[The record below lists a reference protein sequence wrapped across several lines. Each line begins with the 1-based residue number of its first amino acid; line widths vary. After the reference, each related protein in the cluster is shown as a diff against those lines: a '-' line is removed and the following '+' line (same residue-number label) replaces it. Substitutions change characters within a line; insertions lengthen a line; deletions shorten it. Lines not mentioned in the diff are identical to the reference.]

1 MIVAGKTARPTKLGR
16 PKIPALTE
24 LPLSSSSNSQPDGGA
39 GSADVHRLDAGSAPL
54 AASARPQA
62 GSLLIAKRLLAYAR
76 PHRTLIVVGWLAT
89 VVYGVSNAALVYMIK
104 LIFDDVLIGTSRFR
118 EVAIAIVTLYALKGM
133 GAYFSTTLF
142 SEAGQKAIFDLRR
155 AVYAH
160 ILDQS
165 FDFFAK
171 RTSGSLMSH
180 LMGDVERIQTALGEI
195 AGDFLKEGLTVI
207 GLVLLLFYHD
217 WRLALIALVLMPLAF
232 GPLFQLGRRL
242 RSSNESSMRRSKDI
256 ANILQETFSGF
267 RVVKAF
273 RTEAFEKARFE
284 KALERHQGV
293 TLRMTRTTAFL
304 PPFMEA
310 VGGVSV
316 VVVLGYGTW
325 AISKGIMTVGSFTSF
340 LAGLFALYTPV
351 KRLSKVNAA
360 LQGALAAAER
370 SFALLDTHLEIKDS
384 PTARILAP
392 FQQEIEFKNVSFEY
406 EKVSGPVLVNAS
418 LKARKGEVVA
428 IVGMSGS
435 GKTSLLNLLPRFY
448 NVTGGSITIDGT
460 DIRDV
465 TLESLRRQIGLVKQE
480 TILFNDTVRAN
491 IAYGLS
497 RVEGSLVE
505 SAARAAFAHD
515 FILDLPRRYD
525 TVIGERGS
533 RLSGGQKQRI
543 AIARAILKDPPIL
556 ILDEATSALDTESE
570 SLVQQ
575 ALFNLMKGRTT
586 LVVAHRLATV
596 RRADRI
602 LVLDKGEIREEGSHD
617 ELLAKN
623 GIYARLHDLQFRADP
638 AV

>member
-1 MIVAGKTARPTKLGR
+1 
-16 PKIPALTE
+16 
-24 LPLSSSSNSQPDGGA
+24 
-39 GSADVHRLDAGSAPL
+39 
-54 AASARPQA
+54 
-62 GSLLIAKRLLAYAR
+62 
-76 PHRTLIVVGWLAT
+76 
-89 VVYGVSNAALVYMIK
+89 MIK
-104 LIFDDVLIGTSRFR
+104 LIFDDVLINNIRFR
-118 EVAIAIVTLYALKGM
+118 EVAIAIVSLYALKGL
-133 GAYFSTTLF
+133 GAYFSTTLL
-142 SEAGQKAIFDLRR
+142 SEAGQKAVFDLRR
-155 AVYAH
+155 AVYSH

-171 RTSGSLMSH
+171 RTTGSLMSH
-180 LMGDVERIQTALGEI
+180 LTSDVERIQTAMGEV
-195 AGDFLKEGLTVI
+195 AGDLLKEGLTVV

-232 GPLFQLGRRL
+232 TPLIQLGRRL
-242 RSSNESSMRRSKDI
+242 RSSNESSMRRWKDI

-273 RTEAFEKARFE
+273 GMEAFEKARFE
-284 KALERHQGV
+284 KALERLQGV

-310 VGGVSV
+310 VGGISV

-325 AISKGIMTVGSFTSF
+325 AISEGHMTVGSFTSF
-340 LAGLFALYTPV
+340 LAGLFALYTPI
-351 KRLSKVNAA
+351 KRLSKVNAT
-360 LQGALAAAER
+360 LQGALAAGER
-370 SFALLDTHLEIKDS
+370 AFSLLDTHREIKDS
-384 PTARILAP
+384 PAAKALAP
-392 FQQEIEFKNVSFEY
+392 FKDVVEFKNVSFQY
-406 EKVSGPVLVNAS
+406 DKASAPVLSGAS
-418 LKARKGEVVA
+418 LKARRGEIVA

-448 NVTGGSITIDGT
+448 NVTGGAITIDGV

-465 TLESLRRQIGLVKQE
+465 TIESLRRQIGLVKQE

-497 RVEGSLVE
+497 GVEGSLVE

-525 TVIGERGS
+525 TVIGEKGS

-543 AIARAILKDPPIL
+543 AISRAILKDPPIL

-602 LVLDKGEIREEGSHD
+602 LVLEKGEIREEGTHD
-617 ELLAKN
+617 ELLANN

>member
-1 MIVAGKTARPTKLGR
+1 
-16 PKIPALTE
+16 
-24 LPLSSSSNSQPDGGA
+24 
-39 GSADVHRLDAGSAPL
+39 
-54 AASARPQA
+54 
-62 GSLLIAKRLLAYAR
+62 
-76 PHRTLIVVGWLAT
+76 
-89 VVYGVSNAALVYMIK
+89 MIK
-104 LIFDDVLIGTSRFR
+104 LIFDDVLINNIRFR
-118 EVAIAIVTLYALKGM
+118 EVAIAIVSLYALKGL
-133 GAYFSTTLF
+133 GAYFSTTLL
-142 SEAGQKAIFDLRR
+142 SEAGQKAVFDLRR
-155 AVYAH
+155 AVYSH

-171 RTSGSLMSH
+171 RTTGSLMSH
-180 LMGDVERIQTALGEI
+180 LTSDVERIQTAMGEV
-195 AGDFLKEGLTVI
+195 AGDLLKEGLTVV

-232 GPLFQLGRRL
+232 TPLIQLGRRL
-242 RSSNESSMRRSKDI
+242 RSSNESSMRRWKDI

-273 RTEAFEKARFE
+273 GMEAFEKARFE
-284 KALERHQGV
+284 KALERLQGV

-310 VGGVSV
+310 VGGISV

-325 AISKGIMTVGSFTSF
+325 AISEGHMTVGSFTSF
-340 LAGLFALYTPV
+340 LAGLFALYTPI
-351 KRLSKVNAA
+351 KRLSKVNAT
-360 LQGALAAAER
+360 LQGALAAGER
-370 SFALLDTHLEIKDS
+370 AFSLLDTHREIKDS
-384 PTARILAP
+384 PAAKALAP
-392 FQQEIEFKNVSFEY
+392 FKDVVEFKNVSFQY
-406 EKVSGPVLVNAS
+406 DKASGPVLSGAS
-418 LKARKGEVVA
+418 LKARRGEIVA

-448 NVTGGSITIDGT
+448 NVTGGAITIDGV

-465 TLESLRRQIGLVKQE
+465 TIESLRRQIGLVKQE

-497 RVEGSLVE
+497 GVEGSLVE

-525 TVIGERGS
+525 TVIGEKGS

-543 AIARAILKDPPIL
+543 AISRAILKDPPIL

-602 LVLDKGEIREEGSHD
+602 LVLEKGEIREEGTHD
-617 ELLAKN
+617 ELLANN

>member
-1 MIVAGKTARPTKLGR
+1 MRG
-16 PKIPALTE
+16 E
-24 LPLSSSSNSQPDGGA
+24 
-39 GSADVHRLDAGSAPL
+39 
-54 AASARPQA
+54 
-62 GSLLIAKRLLAYAR
+62 GSLDTGSGSSAAISGPRASSLQLARRLLAYAK
-76 PHRTLIVVGWLAT
+76 PYRTLLFLGWLAT
-89 VVYGVSNAALVYMIK
+89 VLYGLSNAALVYMIK
-104 LIFDDVLIGTSRFR
+104 LIFDDVLIHPIRFR
-118 EVAIAIVTLYALKGM
+118 EVAIAIVSLYAIKGL
-133 GAYFSTTLF
+133 GAYFSTTLL
-142 SEAGQKAIFDLRR
+142 SEAGQKAVFDLRR
-155 AVYAH
+155 AVYSH

-171 RTSGSLMSH
+171 RTTGSLMSH
-180 LMGDVERIQTALGEI
+180 LTNDIERIQAALGEI
-195 AGDFLKEGLTVI
+195 AGDLLKEGLTVV

-232 GPLFQLGRRL
+232 TPLIQLGRRL
-242 RSSNESSMRRSKDI
+242 RSSNESSMRRWKDI

-273 RTEAFEKARFE
+273 GMEAFEKARFE
-284 KALERHQGV
+284 KALERLQGV

-325 AISKGIMTVGSFTSF
+325 AISKGHMTVGSFTSF
-340 LAGLFALYTPV
+340 LAGLFALYTPI

-360 LQGALAAAER
+360 LQGAFAAGER
-370 SFALLDTHLEIKDS
+370 AFALLDTHHEIRDS
-384 PTARILAP
+384 PTATTLAP
-392 FQQEIEFKNVSFEY
+392 FTDLVEYHNVSFQY
-406 EKVSGPVLVNAS
+406 DRASGPVLSGAS
-418 LKARKGEVVA
+418 LKARKGEIVA

-448 NVTGGSITIDGT
+448 NVTGGSITIDGV
-460 DIRDV
+460 DIRGV

-497 RVEGSLVE
+497 GVEGALVE

-515 FILDLPRRYD
+515 FIRDLPRRSD
-525 TVIGERGS
+525 TVIGENGS
-533 RLSGGQKQRI
+533 RRSGGPKQRI
-543 AIARAILKDPPIL
+543 AIARALLKDPPIL

-570 SLVQQ
+570 NLVQQ

-602 LVLDKGEIREEGSHD
+602 LVLEKGEIREEGTHD

-623 GIYARLHDLQFRADP
+623 GVYARLHDLQFRADP

>member
-1 MIVAGKTARPTKLGR
+1 
-16 PKIPALTE
+16 
-24 LPLSSSSNSQPDGGA
+24 
-39 GSADVHRLDAGSAPL
+39 
-54 AASARPQA
+54 
-62 GSLLIAKRLLAYAR
+62 
-76 PHRTLIVVGWLAT
+76 
-89 VVYGVSNAALVYMIK
+89 MIK
-104 LIFDDVLIGTSRFR
+104 LIFDDVLINNIRFR
-118 EVAIAIVTLYALKGM
+118 EVAIAIVSLYALKGL
-133 GAYFSTTLF
+133 GAYFSTTLL
-142 SEAGQKAIFDLRR
+142 SEAGQKAVFDLRR
-155 AVYAH
+155 AVYSH

-171 RTSGSLMSH
+171 RTTGSLMSH
-180 LMGDVERIQTALGEI
+180 LTSDVERIQTAMGEV
-195 AGDFLKEGLTVI
+195 AGDLLKEGLTVV

-232 GPLFQLGRRL
+232 TPLIQLGRRL
-242 RSSNESSMRRSKDI
+242 RSSNESSMRRWKDI

-273 RTEAFEKARFE
+273 GMEAFEKARFE
-284 KALERHQGV
+284 KALERLQGV

-310 VGGVSV
+310 VGGISV

-325 AISKGIMTVGSFTSF
+325 AISEGHMTVGSFTSF
-340 LAGLFALYTPV
+340 LAGLFALYTPI
-351 KRLSKVNAA
+351 KRLSKVNAT
-360 LQGALAAAER
+360 LQGALAAGER
-370 SFALLDTHLEIKDS
+370 AFSLLDTHREIKDS
-384 PTARILAP
+384 PAAKALAP
-392 FQQEIEFKNVSFEY
+392 FKDVVEFKNVSFQY
-406 EKVSGPVLVNAS
+406 DKASGPVLSGAS
-418 LKARKGEVVA
+418 LKARRGEIVA

-448 NVTGGSITIDGT
+448 NVTGGAITIDGV

-465 TLESLRRQIGLVKQE
+465 TIESLRRQIGLVKQE

-497 RVEGSLVE
+497 GVEGSLVE

-525 TVIGERGS
+525 TVIGEKGS

-602 LVLDKGEIREEGSHD
+602 LVLEKGEIREEGTHD
-617 ELLAKN
+617 ELLANN

>member
-1 MIVAGKTARPTKLGR
+1 MDVTIGP
-16 PKIPALTE
+16 
-24 LPLSSSSNSQPDGGA
+24 SSADGGA
-39 GSADVHRLDAGSAPL
+39 APGSAKTES
-54 AASARPQA
+54 ASASSP
-62 GSLLIAKRLLAYAR
+62 SLGIAYRGTSLQIARRLYGYAKA
-76 PHRTLIVVGWLAT
+76 HKTLIGLGWVAT
-89 VVYGVSNAALVYMIK
+89 VFYGLSNAALVYMIK
-104 LIFDDVLIGTSRFR
+104 PIFDEVLIETVRFG
-118 EVAIAIVTLYALKGM
+118 EVATAIVALYALKGL
-133 GAYFSTTLF
+133 GAYFATTLL
-142 SEAGQKAIFDLRR
+142 SEAGQKAVFDLRR
-155 AVYAH
+155 DIYAH

-165 FDFFAK
+165 FGFFAK
-171 RTSGSLMSH
+171 RTTGSLMSH
-180 LMGDVERIQTALGEI
+180 ITTDVERIQTAFSEI
-195 AGDFLKEGLTVI
+195 AADLLKEGLTVI
-207 GLVLLLFYHD
+207 GLVVLLLFLD
-217 WRLALIALVLMPLAF
+217 WRLAIIALVLMPLAF
-232 GPLFQLGRRL
+232 APLIRLGRRL
-242 RSSNESSMRRSKDI
+242 RSSNESSMRRWKDI
-256 ANILQETFSGF
+256 ANILQETISGF

-273 RTEAFEKARFE
+273 GMEAFEKARFE
-284 KALERHQGV
+284 KALERLQGV

-304 PPFMEA
+304 PPLMEA

-316 VVVLGYGTW
+316 VVVLWYGTW
-325 AISKGIMTVGSFTSF
+325 AISRGYMTAGSFTAF

-360 LQGALAAAER
+360 LQGALAAGQRA
-370 SFALLDTHLEIKDS
+370 FALLDTHFEIKDE
-384 PTARILAP
+384 PTARTLPP
-392 FQQEIEFKNVSFEY
+392 FKDVIEYHNVSFHY
-406 EKVSGPVLVNAS
+406 DKTSGPVLSGAS
-418 LKARKGEVVA
+418 LKARRGEVVA

-448 NVTGGSITIDGT
+448 NVTAGSITVDGI

-497 RVEGSLVE
+497 GVEGSVVE

-602 LVLDKGEIREEGSHD
+602 LVLEKGEIREEGAHD
-617 ELLAKN
+617 ELLARN
-623 GIYARLHDLQFRADP
+623 GIYARLHDLQFRSDP

>member
-1 MIVAGKTARPTKLGR
+1 MSMDGVAPSNEGLSLDVPPTPPAGR
-16 PKIPALTE
+16 GTTRATSMQL
-24 LPLSSSSNSQPDGGA
+24 
-39 GSADVHRLDAGSAPL
+39 
-54 AASARPQA
+54 
-62 GSLLIAKRLLAYAR
+62 AKRLLSYTR
-76 PHRTLIVVGWLAT
+76 PHRTLIFMGWLAT
-89 VVYGVSNAALVYMIK
+89 ILYGLSNAALVYMIK
-104 LIFDDVLIGTSRFR
+104 PIFDDVLIKTVRFW
-118 EVAIAIVTLYALKGM
+118 EVAIAIVSLYAIKGV
-133 GAYFSTTLF
+133 GAYFSTTLL

-155 AVYAH
+155 AIYGH

-165 FDFFAK
+165 FDFFSN
-171 RTSGSLMSH
+171 RTTGSLMSH
-180 LMGDVERIQTALGEI
+180 LTTDVERIQTALGEI
-195 AGDFLKEGLTVI
+195 AGDLLKEGLTVI
-207 GLVLLLFYHD
+207 GLVFLLFFHD

-232 GPLFQLGRRL
+232 TPLIKLGRRL
-242 RSSNESSMRRSKDI
+242 RSSNESSMRRWKDI

-273 RTEAFEKARFE
+273 GMEAFEQARFE
-284 KALERHQGV
+284 KALERLQGV
-293 TLRMTRTTAFL
+293 TLRMNRTTAFL
-304 PPFMEA
+304 PPLMEA
-310 VGGVSV
+310 VGGISV
-316 VVVLGYGTW
+316 VVVLWYGTW
-325 AISKGIMTVGSFTSF
+325 AISKGHMTAGSFTSF
-340 LAGLFALYTPV
+340 LAGLFALYTPI

-360 LQGALAAAER
+360 LQGAFAAGER
-370 SFALLDTHLEIKDS
+370 AFALLDTHREIKDA
-384 PTARILAP
+384 PNAKTLAP
-392 FQQEIEFKNVSFEY
+392 FKDVVEYRGVSFQY
-406 EKVSGPVLVNAS
+406 DKSSGPVLSGAS
-418 LKARKGEVVA
+418 LTARKGEVVA

-448 NVTGGSITIDGT
+448 NVSSGSITIDGV

-465 TLESLRRQIGLVKQE
+465 TLASLRRQIGLVKQE

-497 RVEGSLVE
+497 GVEGTLVE

-525 TVIGERGS
+525 TVIGEKGS

-602 LVLDKGEIREEGSHD
+602 LVLERGEIREEGTHD
-617 ELLAKN
+617 QLLAKN

>member
-1 MIVAGKTARPTKLGR
+1 M
-16 PKIPALTE
+16 
-24 LPLSSSSNSQPDGGA
+24 
-39 GSADVHRLDAGSAPL
+39 
-54 AASARPQA
+54 
-62 GSLLIAKRLLAYAR
+62 
-76 PHRTLIVVGWLAT
+76 GWLAT
-89 VVYGVSNAALVYMIK
+89 ILYGVSNAALVYMIK
-104 LIFDDVLIGTSRFR
+104 PIFDDVLIRTVSFR
-118 EVAIAIVTLYALKGM
+118 EVAIAIVSLYVVKGL
-133 GAYFSTTLF
+133 GAYFSTTLLT
-142 SEAGQKAIFDLRR
+142 EAGQKAVLDLRR
-155 AVYAH
+155 DVYSH

-165 FDFFAK
+165 FDFFST
-171 RTSGSLMSH
+171 RTTGSLMS
-180 LMGDVERIQTALGEI
+180 LLTTDVERVQTALGEI
-195 AGDFLKEGLTVI
+195 AGDLLKEGLTVI
-207 GLVLLLFYHD
+207 GLVGLLFFHD

-232 GPLFQLGRRL
+232 APLIRLGRRL
-242 RSSNESSMRRSKDI
+242 RSSNESSMRRWKDI

-273 RTEAFEKARFE
+273 GMEAFERARFE
-284 KALERHQGV
+284 KALERLQGV
-293 TLRMTRTTAFL
+293 TLRMNRTTAFL
-304 PPFMEA
+304 PPLMEA
-310 VGGVSV
+310 VGGLSV
-316 VVVLGYGTW
+316 VVVLWYGTW
-325 AISKGIMTVGSFTSF
+325 AIGKGHMTPGSFTSF
-340 LAGLFALYTPV
+340 LAGLFALYTPI

-360 LQGALAAAER
+360 LQGAFAAGER
-370 SFALLDTHLEIKDS
+370 AFALLDTHREIKDA
-384 PTARILAP
+384 PTAKPLAP
-392 FQQEIEFKNVSFEY
+392 FKDVIEYRNVSFQY
-406 EKVSGPVLVNAS
+406 DKSSGPVLSGAS
-418 LKARKGEVVA
+418 LKARKGEVIA

-448 NVTGGSITIDGT
+448 NVSSGSITIDGV
-460 DIRDV
+460 DIREV
-465 TLESLRRQIGLVKQE
+465 TLESLRRQIALVKQE

-497 RVEGSLVE
+497 GIEGTVVE

-525 TVIGERGS
+525 TVIGEKGS

-602 LVLDKGEIREEGSHD
+602 LVLDKGEIREEGTHD
-617 ELLAKN
+617 ALLARN
-623 GIYARLHDLQFRADP
+623 GIYARLHDLQFSADP

>member
-1 MIVAGKTARPTKLGR
+1 MRG
-16 PKIPALTE
+16 E
-24 LPLSSSSNSQPDGGA
+24 
-39 GSADVHRLDAGSAPL
+39 
-54 AASARPQA
+54 
-62 GSLLIAKRLLAYAR
+62 GSLDTGSGSSAAISGPRASSLQLARRLFTYAKPY
-76 PHRTLIVVGWLAT
+76 RTLLFLGWLAT
-89 VVYGVSNAALVYMIK
+89 VLYGLSNAALVYMIK
-104 LIFDDVLIGTSRFR
+104 LIFDDVLIHPIRFR
-118 EVAIAIVTLYALKGM
+118 EVAIAIVSLYAIKGL
-133 GAYFSTTLF
+133 GAYFSTTLL
-142 SEAGQKAIFDLRR
+142 SEAGQKAVFDLRR
-155 AVYAH
+155 AVYSH

-171 RTSGSLMSH
+171 RTTGSLMSH
-180 LMGDVERIQTALGEI
+180 LTNDIERIQAALGEI
-195 AGDFLKEGLTVI
+195 AGDLLKEGLTVV

-232 GPLFQLGRRL
+232 TPLIQLGRRL
-242 RSSNESSMRRSKDI
+242 RSSNESSMRRWKDI

-273 RTEAFEKARFE
+273 GMEAFEKARFE
-284 KALERHQGV
+284 KALERLQGV

-325 AISKGIMTVGSFTSF
+325 AISKGHMTVGSFTSF
-340 LAGLFALYTPV
+340 LAGLFALYTPI

-360 LQGALAAAER
+360 LQGAFAAGER
-370 SFALLDTHLEIKDS
+370 AFALLDTHHEIRDS
-384 PTARILAP
+384 PTATTLAP
-392 FQQEIEFKNVSFEY
+392 FTDLVEYHNVSFQY
-406 EKVSGPVLVNAS
+406 DRASGPVLSGAS
-418 LKARKGEVVA
+418 LKARKGEIVA

-448 NVTGGSITIDGT
+448 NVTGGSITIDGV
-460 DIRDV
+460 DIRGV

-497 RVEGSLVE
+497 GVEGALVE

-525 TVIGERGS
+525 TVIGEKGS

-543 AIARAILKDPPIL
+543 AIARALLQDPPIL

-570 SLVQQ
+570 NLVQQ

-602 LVLDKGEIREEGSHD
+602 LVLEKGEIREEGTHD

-623 GIYARLHDLQFRADP
+623 GVYARLHDLQFRADP

>member
-1 MIVAGKTARPTKLGR
+1 
-16 PKIPALTE
+16 
-24 LPLSSSSNSQPDGGA
+24 
-39 GSADVHRLDAGSAPL
+39 
-54 AASARPQA
+54 
-62 GSLLIAKRLLAYAR
+62 
-76 PHRTLIVVGWLAT
+76 
-89 VVYGVSNAALVYMIK
+89 MIK
-104 LIFDDVLIGTSRFR
+104 LIFDDVLINNIRFR
-118 EVAIAIVTLYALKGM
+118 EVAIAIVSLYALKGL
-133 GAYFSTTLF
+133 GAYFSTTLL
-142 SEAGQKAIFDLRR
+142 SEAGQKAVFDLRR
-155 AVYAH
+155 AVYSH

-171 RTSGSLMSH
+171 RTTGSLMSH
-180 LMGDVERIQTALGEI
+180 LTSDVERIQTAMGEV
-195 AGDFLKEGLTVI
+195 AGDLLKEGLTVV

-232 GPLFQLGRRL
+232 TPLIQLGRRL
-242 RSSNESSMRRSKDI
+242 RSSNESSMRRWKDI

-273 RTEAFEKARFE
+273 GMEAFEKARFE
-284 KALERHQGV
+284 KALERLQGV

-310 VGGVSV
+310 VGGISV

-325 AISKGIMTVGSFTSF
+325 AISEGHMTVGSFTSF
-340 LAGLFALYTPV
+340 LAGLFALYTPI
-351 KRLSKVNAA
+351 KRLSKVNAT
-360 LQGALAAAER
+360 LQGALAAGER
-370 SFALLDTHLEIKDS
+370 AFSLLDTHREIKDS
-384 PTARILAP
+384 PAAKALAP
-392 FQQEIEFKNVSFEY
+392 FKDVVEFKNVSFQY
-406 EKVSGPVLVNAS
+406 DKASGPVLSGAS
-418 LKARKGEVVA
+418 LKARRGEIVA

-448 NVTGGSITIDGT
+448 NVTGGAITIDGV

-465 TLESLRRQIGLVKQE
+465 TIESLRRQIGLVKQE

-497 RVEGSLVE
+497 GVEGSLVE

-525 TVIGERGS
+525 TVIGEKGS

-602 LVLDKGEIREEGSHD
+602 LVLEKGEIREEGTHD
-617 ELLAKN
+617 ELLATN

>member
-1 MIVAGKTARPTKLGR
+1 MQLAR
-16 PKIPALTE
+16 
-24 LPLSSSSNSQPDGGA
+24 
-39 GSADVHRLDAGSAPL
+39 
-54 AASARPQA
+54 
-62 GSLLIAKRLLAYAR
+62 RLLSYTR
-76 PHRTLIVVGWLAT
+76 PHKTLIFLGWLAT
-89 VVYGVSNAALVYMIK
+89 VLYGLSNAGLVYMIK
-104 LIFDDVLIGTSRFR
+104 LIFDDVLIRNVGFSY
-118 EVAIAIVTLYALKGM
+118 VAIAIISLYAIKGL
-133 GAYFSTTLF
+133 GAYFSTTLL
-142 SEAGQKAIFDLRR
+142 SEAGLKAVFDLRR
-155 AVYAH
+155 AIYAH

-171 RTSGSLMSH
+171 RSTGSLMSH
-180 LMGDVERIQTALGEI
+180 LTSDVERIQVALGEI
-195 AGDFLKEGLTVI
+195 AGDLLKEGLTVV

-232 GPLFQLGRRL
+232 TPLIRLGRRL
-242 RSSNESSMRRSKDI
+242 RSSNESSMRRWKDI
-256 ANILQETFSGF
+256 SNILQETFSGF

-273 RTEAFEKARFE
+273 GMETFEKGRFE
-284 KALERHQGV
+284 KALERLQGV

-304 PPFMEA
+304 PPLMEA
-310 VGGVSV
+310 VGGLSV
-316 VVVLGYGTW
+316 VVVLWYGTW
-325 AISKGIMTVGSFTSF
+325 AISKGHMTVGSFTSF
-340 LAGLFALYTPV
+340 LAGLFALYTPI
-351 KRLSKVNAA
+351 KRLSKVNSA
-360 LQGALAAAER
+360 LQGAFAAGER
-370 SFALLDTHLEIKDS
+370 AFDLLDTHREIKDS
-384 PTARILAP
+384 PSAKPLRA
-392 FQQEIEFKNVSFEY
+392 FEGVVEYRNVSFQY
-406 EKVSGPVLVNAS
+406 DHGSNPVLVGAS
-418 LKARKGEVVA
+418 LIARRGEVVA

-448 NVTGGSITIDGT
+448 NVTGGAILVDGV

-465 TLESLRRQIGLVKQE
+465 TIESLRRQIGLVKQE

-497 RVEGSLVE
+497 SVEGSVVE
-505 SAARAAFAHD
+505 SAARAALAHD

-525 TVIGERGS
+525 TVIGEKGS

-543 AIARAILKDPPIL
+543 AIARALLKDPPIL

-602 LVLDKGEIREEGSHD
+602 LVLEKGEIREEGRHD

-623 GIYARLHDLQFRADP
+623 GIYARLHDLQFREDP

>member
-1 MIVAGKTARPTKLGR
+1 MSPGG
-16 PKIPALTE
+16 
-24 LPLSSSSNSQPDGGA
+24 SSSSSGASPDA
-39 GSADVHRLDAGSAPL
+39 HTPLDAGSGPSAAAPGPRATSWEL
-54 AASARPQA
+54 AS
-62 GSLLIAKRLLAYAR
+62 RLLGYAR
-76 PHRTLIVVGWLAT
+76 PHRGLIFLGWLAT
-89 VVYGVSNAALVYMIK
+89 IVYGLSNAALVYQIK
-104 LIFDDVLIGTSRFR
+104 PIFDDVLISTVRFA
-118 EVAIAIVTLYALKGM
+118 EVGSAIVILYVLKGL
-133 GAYFSTTLF
+133 GAYFSTTLL
-142 SEAGQKAIFDLRR
+142 SEAGQKAVFDLRR
-155 AVYAH
+155 AIYAH

-171 RTSGSLMSH
+171 RTTGGLMSH
-180 LMGDVERIQTALGEI
+180 LTTDVERIQTALGEI
-195 AGDFLKEGLTVI
+195 AGDLLKEGLTVI
-207 GLVLLLFYHD
+207 GLVFLLFYLD
-217 WRLALIALVLMPLAF
+217 WRLAVIALVLMPLAF
-232 GPLFQLGRRL
+232 TPLIKLGRSL
-242 RSSNESSMRRSKDI
+242 RSSNESSMRRWKDI

-273 RTEAFEKARFE
+273 GTEAFEKARFE
-284 KALERHQGV
+284 KALERLQGV

-304 PPFMEA
+304 PPLMEA
-310 VGGVSV
+310 VGGVSIV
-316 VVVLGYGTW
+316 FVLGYGKW
-325 AISKGIMTVGSFTSF
+325 AIQEGHMTPGSFSSF
-340 LAGLFALYTPV
+340 LAGLFALYTPI

-360 LQGALAAAER
+360 IQGALAAGER
-370 SFALLDTHLEIKDS
+370 AFALLDAHYEIKDS
-384 PTARILAP
+384 PNATALAP
-392 FQQEIEFKNVSFEY
+392 FKDVVEYHNVWFQY
-406 EKVSGPVLVNAS
+406 DKTSGPVLAGAS
-418 LKARKGEVVA
+418 LKARRGEIVA

-448 NVTGGSITIDGT
+448 NVTGGSITVDGV

-465 TLESLRRQIGLVKQE
+465 TLESLRSQIGLVKQE

-491 IAYGLS
+491 IAYGVS
-497 RVEGSLVE
+497 SVEGSQVE

-525 TVIGERGS
+525 TMIGEKGS

-602 LVLDKGEIREEGSHD
+602 LVLEKGEIREEGTHD
-617 ELLAKN
+617 ELLARH
-623 GIYARLHDLQFRADP
+623 GIYARLHDLQFRVDP

>member
-1 MIVAGKTARPTKLGR
+1 MSDAAG
-16 PKIPALTE
+16 
-24 LPLSSSSNSQPDGGA
+24 
-39 GSADVHRLDAGSAPL
+39 LDAHRAPAVPSSRPRATSVQL
-54 AASARPQA
+54 AR
-62 GSLLIAKRLLAYAR
+62 RLLSYAK
-76 PHRTLIVVGWLAT
+76 PHKTLIFLGWLAT
-89 VVYGVSNAALVYMIK
+89 VLYGLSNAGLVYMIK
-104 LIFDDVLIGTSRFR
+104 LIFDDVLIRNIGFR
-118 EVAIAIVTLYALKGM
+118 DVAVAIVSLYAIKGL
-133 GAYFSTTLF
+133 GAYFATTLL
-142 SEAGQKAIFDLRR
+142 SEAGLKAVFDLRR
-155 AVYAH
+155 AIYAH

-171 RTSGSLMSH
+171 RTTGSLMSH
-180 LMGDVERIQTALGEI
+180 LTTDIERIQTALGEI
-195 AGDFLKEGLTVI
+195 AGDLLKEGLTVV

-232 GPLFQLGRRL
+232 TPLIRLGRRL
-242 RSSNESSMRRSKDI
+242 RSSNESSMRRWKDI
-256 ANILQETFSGF
+256 SNILQETFSGF

-273 RTEAFEKARFE
+273 GMETFERARFE
-284 KALERHQGV
+284 KALERLQGV

-304 PPFMEA
+304 PPLMEA
-310 VGGVSV
+310 VGGLSV

-325 AISKGIMTVGSFTSF
+325 AIAKGHMTVGSFTSF
-340 LAGLFALYTPV
+340 LAGLFALYTPI
-351 KRLSKVNAA
+351 KRLSKVNSA
-360 LQGALAAAER
+360 LQGAFAAGER
-370 SFALLDTHLEIKDS
+370 AFELLDTHREIKDS
-384 PTARILAP
+384 PSARPLAA
-392 FQQEIEFKNVSFEY
+392 FQGVVEYRNVSFQY
-406 EKVSGPVLVNAS
+406 GDGSNPVLMGAS
-418 LKARKGEVVA
+418 LTARKGEVVA

-448 NVTGGSITIDGT
+448 NVTGGSIRVDGV

-491 IAYGLS
+491 IAYGLAG
-497 RVEGSLVE
+497 VEGSLVE

-543 AIARAILKDPPIL
+543 AIARALLKDPPIL

-602 LVLDKGEIREEGSHD
+602 LVLEKGEIREEGRHD

-623 GIYARLHDLQFRADP
+623 GIYARLHDLQFREDP

>member
-1 MIVAGKTARPTKLGR
+1 VL
-16 PKIPALTE
+16 
-24 LPLSSSSNSQPDGGA
+24 
-39 GSADVHRLDAGSAPL
+39 
-54 AASARPQA
+54 
-62 GSLLIAKRLLAYAR
+62 
-76 PHRTLIVVGWLAT
+76 GWLAT
-89 VVYGVSNAALVYMIK
+89 VLYGLSNAALVYMIK
-104 LIFDDVLIGTSRFR
+104 PIFDDVLIRTVRFG
-118 EVAIAIVTLYALKGM
+118 EVAIAIITLYAIKGL
-133 GAYFSTTLF
+133 GAYFSTTLL
-142 SEAGQKAIFDLRR
+142 SEAGQKAVFDLRR
-155 AVYAH
+155 AVYSH

-171 RTSGSLMSH
+171 RTTGSLMSH
-180 LMGDVERIQTALGEI
+180 LTSDVERIQTALGEI
-195 AGDFLKEGLTVI
+195 AGDLLKEGLTVV

-232 GPLFQLGRRL
+232 TPLIQLGRRL
-242 RSSNESSMRRSKDI
+242 RSSNESSMRRWKDI

-273 RTEAFEKARFE
+273 GMENYEKARFE
-284 KALERHQGV
+284 KALERLQGV
-293 TLRMTRTTAFL
+293 TLRMNRTTAFL
-304 PPFMEA
+304 PPLMEA
-310 VGGVSV
+310 VGGLSV
-316 VVVLGYGTW
+316 VVVLWYGTW
-325 AISKGIMTVGSFTSF
+325 AIGRGQMTPGSFTSF

-360 LQGALAAAER
+360 LQGAFAAGER
-370 SFALLDTHLEIKDS
+370 AFALLDTHREIRDS
-384 PTARILAP
+384 PGARPLAP
-392 FQQEIEFKNVSFEY
+392 FKEIVEFHHVSFQY
-406 EKVSGPVLVNAS
+406 DKASGPVLSGAS

-448 NVTGGSITIDGT
+448 NVTGGSITIDGV

-480 TILFNDTVRAN
+480 TILFNETVRAN
-491 IAYGLS
+491 IAYGLAG
-497 RVEGSLVE
+497 VEGSLVE

-525 TVIGERGS
+525 TVIGEKGS

-543 AIARAILKDPPIL
+543 AIARALLKDPPIL

-602 LVLDKGEIREEGSHD
+602 LVLEKGEIREEGTHD
-617 ELLAKN
+617 ELLARN